1 MHVEVLYF
9 AVLRELA
16 GTSRD
21 ELELDETTVSLRDL
35 LAVLA
40 HKHPRLAGK
49 LGPVRVAQN
58 ESFAELDAK
67 LSPGDVIALIPPV
80 AGG

>member
-16 GTSRD
+16 GTSR
-21 ELELDETTVSLRDL
+21 ELVELDEATVSLADL
-35 LAVLA
+35 LALLA
-40 HKHPRLAGK
+40 HKHPRLQGR

-67 LSPGDVIALIPPV
+67 LAPNDVIALIPPV